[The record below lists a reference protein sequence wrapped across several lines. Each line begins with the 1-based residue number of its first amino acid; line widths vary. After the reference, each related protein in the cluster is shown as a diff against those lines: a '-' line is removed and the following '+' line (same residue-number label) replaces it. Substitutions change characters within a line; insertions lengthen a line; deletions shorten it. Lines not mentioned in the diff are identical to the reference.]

1 MPSRTS
7 SRDQQQWKHQ
17 IRPPVQVQRLPFRLH
32 QWPRIR
38 IQPGLQQV
46 QAVLAQLDQELEDGS
61 VLGILKRQLPVAGR
75 ELVRKCQIY

>member
-38 IQPGLQQV
+38 IQRRGLLV
-46 QAVLAQLDQELEDGS
+46 QAVAQLDQELEDGS
-61 VLGILKRQLPVAGR
+61 VLGILKRQFLVER